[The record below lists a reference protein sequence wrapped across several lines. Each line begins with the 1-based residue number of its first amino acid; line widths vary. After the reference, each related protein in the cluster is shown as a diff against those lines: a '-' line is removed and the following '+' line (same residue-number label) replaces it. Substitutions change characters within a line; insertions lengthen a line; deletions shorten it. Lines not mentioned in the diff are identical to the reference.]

1 MGRSHSLDK
10 VRNIGIIAHID
21 AGKTTTTERMLFY
34 TGVSHKMGEVD
45 LGTAVMDWMEQERER
60 GITITAATTTCF
72 WRGHCVNIVDTPGH
86 VDFTVEV
93 ERSLRVLDGAI
104 GVFCGVSGVEPQSE
118 TVWRQADRYNVP
130 RIAFVNKMDRIGAD
144 YFRVVDDVR
153 RKFDTVVLP
162 LQIPIGKEDSFV
174 GVVNVIN
181 RKAYVWDLDKLGM
194 RFSVRE
200 VPKELRE
207 RAEEMRQQVIEV
219 LADFDES
226 IMEKYIEGKDIS
238 EEELKKVIRRATV
251 AGKVIPVLCG
261 SAFKNKGIQ
270 PLLDAVVDFLP
281 SPKDI
286 PPMRGFNPLTGELI
300 ERRADDNEP
309 FSGLVFKIVNDPFVG
324 RLAYLRIYSGT
335 IKAGSYVYN
344 STRDIKE
351 RVERLLRIHSNKRV
365 DVDTM
370 YAGDIAG
377 VIGLKH
383 TFTGDTLCDENKKV
397 VFESMK
403 FPEPVISVAVE
414 PKTKADQEKLSLAL
428 KRMADED
435 PTFHVR
441 CDVETGQTIIS
452 GMGELHLA
460 IIVDRL
466 RREQHVSVNVG
477 KPQVAYKET
486 VRRCVERQEG
496 KFIRQTGG
504 KGQYGHVVLR
514 IEPLKKDERF
524 EFVNDIHGGSIPKE
538 FIPSIKKGVEE
549 AMESGVLAGYPVV
562 RVKVT
567 LIDGSYHPVDSSDI
581 AFKVAASIA
590 FKEGMKKADPY
601 LLEPI
606 MAIEVNVPKEY
617 LGNIVG
623 DINARRGRVWS
634 VEERGEQKTVKAFIP
649 LSEMF
654 AYATNL
660 RSLTQGR
667 GTYVMQFDHYE
678 EVSKNIVGKIKGL

>member
-1 MGRSHSLDK
+1 MGRSHLLDK

-200 VPKELRE
+200 VPEELRE

>member
-1 MGRSHSLDK
+1 MGRLHSLDK
-10 VRNIGIIAHID
+10 IRNIGIIAHID

-45 LGTAVMDWMEQERER
+45 SGTAVMDWMEQERER

-72 WRGHCVNIVDTPGH
+72 WRGCCVNIIDTPGH

-144 YFRVVDDVR
+144 YFRAVDDVR
-153 RKFDTVVLP
+153 QKLGATVLP
-162 LQIPIGKEDSFV
+162 LQIPIGEEDSFV

-194 RFSVRE
+194 QFSVRE
-200 VPKELRE
+200 VPEKLKKKVEKT
-207 RAEEMRQQVIEV
+207 RQQVIEV

-238 EEELKKVIRRATV
+238 EEEAKRVTRKATLT
-251 AGKVIPVLCG
+251 GKVIPVLCG
-261 SAFKNKGIQ
+261 SAFKNKGVQ
-270 PLLDAVVDFLP
+270 PLLDAVADFLP
-281 SPKDI
+281 SPGDV
-286 PPMRGFNPLTGELI
+286 PPMKGFNPLTGEVI
-300 ERRADDNEP
+300 ERGADDNEP
-309 FSGLVFKIVNDPFVG
+309 FSALVFKIVNDPFVG
-324 RLAYLRIYSGT
+324 RLVYLRIYSGT
-335 IKAGSYVYN
+335 MKVGSYVYN

-351 RVERLLRIHSNKRV
+351 RVGRVLRMHSNKRI

-370 YAGDIAG
+370 YAGDIVG
-377 VIGLKH
+377 VVGLKH
-383 TFTGDTLCDENKKV
+383 TFTGDTLCDENKRV

-428 KRMADED
+428 KYMADED

-486 VRRCVERQEG
+486 IRKCVERQEG
-496 KFIRQTGG
+496 KFVRQTGG
-504 KGQYGHVVLR
+504 RGQYGHVVLR
-514 IEPLKKDERF
+514 IEPLKKDKRF
-524 EFVNDIHGGSIPKE
+524 EFVNAIHGGDIPKE
-538 FIPSIKKGVEE
+538 FIPSVKKGLQE
-549 AMESGVLAGYPVV
+549 AIESGVLAGYPVV
-562 RVKVT
+562 KVKVT
-567 LIDGSYHPVDSSDI
+567 LIDGSYHVVDSSDI
-581 AFKVAASIA
+581 AFRIAASIA

-601 LLEPI
+601 FLEPI
-606 MAIEVNVPKEY
+606 MAIEVNVPKEH
-617 LGNIVG
+617 LGNVVG

-634 VEERGEQKTVKAFIP
+634 VEERGEQKIVKAFIP
-649 LSEMF
+649 LSGMF
-654 AYATNL
+654 VYATNL

-678 EVSKNIVGKIKGL
+678 EVSKNIVEKIKGL

>member
-1 MGRSHSLDK
+1 MGRSHLLDK

-153 RKFDTVVLP
+153 RKFDTIVLP
-162 LQIPIGKEDSFV
+162 LQIPIGKEDNFV

-200 VPKELRE
+200 VPEELRE

-441 CDVETGQTIIS
+441 YDVETGQTIIS

-496 KFIRQTGG
+496 KFVRQTGG

-514 IEPLKKDERF
+514 IEPLEKDERF

-562 RVKVT
+562 KVKVT

>member
-153 RKFDTVVLP
+153 RKFDTIVLP
-162 LQIPIGKEDSFV
+162 LQIPIGKEDNFV

-200 VPKELRE
+200 VPEELRE

>member
-72 WRGHCVNIVDTPGH
+72 WKGHCVNIVDTPGH

-153 RKFDTVVLP
+153 RKFDTIVLP
-162 LQIPIGKEDSFV
+162 LQIPIGKEDNFV

-200 VPKELRE
+200 VPEELRE
-207 RAEEMRQQVIEV
+207 RVEEMRQQVIEV

>member
-1 MGRSHSLDK
+1 MGRSHLLDK

-72 WRGHCVNIVDTPGH
+72 WKGHCVNIVDTPGH

-153 RKFDTVVLP
+153 RKFDTIVLP
-162 LQIPIGKEDSFV
+162 LQIPIGKEDNFV

-181 RKAYVWDLDKLGM
+181 RKAYIWDLDKLGM

-200 VPKELRE
+200 VPEELRE
-207 RAEEMRQQVIEV
+207 RVEEMRQQVIEV

>member
-1 MGRSHSLDK
+1 MGRSHLLDK

-200 VPKELRE
+200 VPEELRE

-496 KFIRQTGG
+496 KFVRQTGG

>member
-1 MGRSHSLDK
+1 MGRSHLLDK

-72 WRGHCVNIVDTPGH
+72 WKGHCVNIVDTPGH

-153 RKFDTVVLP
+153 RKFDTIVLP
-162 LQIPIGKEDSFV
+162 LQIPIGKEDNFV

-200 VPKELRE
+200 VPEELRE
-207 RAEEMRQQVIEV
+207 RVEEMRQQVIEV

-441 CDVETGQTIIS
+441 YDVETGQTIIS

-496 KFIRQTGG
+496 KFVRQTGG

-562 RVKVT
+562 KVKVT

>member
-72 WRGHCVNIVDTPGH
+72 WKGHCVNIVDTPGH

-153 RKFDTVVLP
+153 RKFDTIVLP
-162 LQIPIGKEDSFV
+162 LQIPIGKEDNFV

-200 VPKELRE
+200 VPEELRE
-207 RAEEMRQQVIEV
+207 RVEEMRQQVIEV

-441 CDVETGQTIIS
+441 YDVETGQTIIS